1 VKRPPR
7 PTHSYLTDTEVR
19 TLDVL
24 VRRGARA
31 LRPEECNRLISLFQH
46 HVGDLQQ
53 ARRSTTGMRSEL
65 AALRRRLEIAEASAA
80 KGDELLAEAR
90 MWARHGYEL
99 GQRSCTWSDHG
110 VAPAWLTENWD
121 AGTALPTEPGNAEDC
136 PQCGERRDLPYP
148 FLCPGHPA
156 KAAP

>member
-31 LRPEECNRLISLFQH
+31 LRPEECNKLISLFQH

-53 ARRSTTGMRSEL
+53 ARRSATGMRTERGG
-65 AALRRRLEIAEASAA
+65 LRRRAEAAETRIALALAVLDGHAA
-80 KGDELLAEAR
+80 DSDEVRQLAHEIREALAMTAEA
-90 MWARHGYEL
+90 AR
-99 GQRSCTWSDHG
+99 
-110 VAPAWLTENWD
+110 
-121 AGTALPTEPGNAEDC
+121 
-136 PQCGERRDLPYP
+136 
-148 FLCPGHPA
+148 
-156 KAAP
+156 